1 MLFHQTSLP
10 PDDLETSVPPKVLV
24 VEDEMMLRMRAVDI
38 VEDAGFTPIEAV
50 NADEALAILKSR
62 SDIELLFTDIQMPG
76 SMDGLKLAHAVH
88 GRWPSV
94 KIILVSG
101 KLTLAD
107 AEKPTRSRFFGKP
120 LDVKQM
126 IAEMQEMIGQGS
138 LSIIQAD
145 ISPVLAKAVQTE
157 TRKISETAR
166 PASSASNEILTA
178 ENDSLR
184 LLLEQAGIDA
194 EVLLAQAGID
204 AKEREAADKLQ
215 KLILE
220 ELHHRIK
227 NTLATVSAIA
237 SQSLRAAT
245 SIEHG
250 QHAIEGRLVALGR
263 AHDLLLQARW
273 ANADFANTIR
283 GATAP
288 YDNEGAARFSIAG
301 PDLKIT
307 SGAVI
312 ALAMTLNE
320 LCTNTTKFG
329 ALSVPSGS
337 VDIAW
342 KIDEAMERLQLTW
355 SEKGGPSVR
364 APSRQSFGTRLIGS
378 LGQQLKGQVK
388 LAYDLTG
395 FVYTLGVPMSSLVAP
410 A

>member
-1 MLFHQTSLP
+1 MAATQSAALRA
-10 PDDLETSVPPKVLV
+10 VLV
-24 VEDEMMLRMRAVDI
+24 VEDEMLLRMRAVDM
-38 VEDAGFTPIEAV
+38 VEDAGFTAVEAV
-50 NADEALAILKSR
+50 NADDAIAILESR
-62 SDIELLFTDIQMPG
+62 SDIKLLFTDIQMPG
-76 SMDGLKLAHAVH
+76 SMDGLKLAYTVH
-88 GRWPSV
+88 QRWPLI

-101 KLTLAD
+101 QLKLTDDDRPAD
-107 AEKPTRSRFFGKP
+107 SRFFGKP

-126 IAEMQEMIGQGS
+126 IAELQEMIGNGVLKIANDVASLIATAPRPEPSGKTVPTGS
-138 LSIIQAD
+138 PGSTQ
-145 ISPVLAKAVQTE
+145 E
-157 TRKISETAR
+157 F
-166 PASSASNEILTA
+166 LTA

-194 EVLLAQAGID
+194 KVLLAQAGID

-237 SQSLRAAT
+237 SQSLRTAT

-273 ANADFANTIR
+273 ANASVEHTIR
-283 GATAP
+283 GATEP
-288 YDNEGAARFSIAG
+288 YVSIGSGRISIQG
-301 PDLKIT
+301 PDIGIT

-329 ALSVPSGS
+329 ALSVPTGRIEI
-337 VDIAW
+337 VW
-342 KIDEAMERLQLTW
+342 KIDQATQRLHLTW
-355 SEKGGPSVR
+355 SEKNGPTVH
-364 APSRQSFGTRLIGS
+364 APSRQSFGTRLIGT
-378 LGQQLKGQVK
+378 LGQQLKGEVE
-388 LAYDLTG
+388 LAYDPTG
-395 FVYTLGVPMSSLVAP
+395 FVYVLNVPMASLVAP

>member
-1 MLFHQTSLP
+1 MASIP
-10 PDDLETSVPPKVLV
+10 SAVPRAVLV
-24 VEDEMMLRMRAVDI
+24 VEDEMMLRMRAVDM
-38 VEDAGFTPIEAV
+38 VEDAGFTPVEAI
-50 NADEALAILKSR
+50 NADDALAILESR
-62 SDIELLFTDIQMPG
+62 TDIKLLFTDIQMPG
-76 SMDGLKLAHAVH
+76 SIDGLKLAYAVH
-88 GRWPSV
+88 QRWPLI

-101 KLTLAD
+101 QLKLTDDDKPAD
-107 AEKPTRSRFFGKP
+107 SRFFGKP

-126 IAEMQEMIGQGS
+126 IAEMQDMIGNGS
-138 LSIIQAD
+138 LKVVPDEVAAVIAKVSHPKANGTPARLG
-145 ISPVLAKAVQTE
+145 SPGSTQE
-157 TRKISETAR
+157 F
-166 PASSASNEILTA
+166 LTA

-237 SQSLRAAT
+237 SQSLRTAT
-245 SIEHG
+245 SLEHG

-273 ANADFANTIR
+273 ANASLDQTIH
-283 GATAP
+283 GATEP
-288 YDNEGAARFSIAG
+288 YVTIGSGRISIAG
-301 PDLKIT
+301 PDIRIT

-329 ALSVPSGS
+329 ALSVPSGRIEI
-337 VDIAW
+337 VW
-342 KIDEAMERLQLTW
+342 KIDEATQRLHLTW
-355 SEKGGPSVR
+355 SEKNGPPVH
-364 APSRQSFGTRLIGS
+364 APSRQSFGTRLIGT
-378 LGQQLKGQVK
+378 LGAQLKGQVN
-388 LAYDLTG
+388 LAYDASG
-395 FVYTLGVPMSSLVAP
+395 FVYVLDVPMASLVAP

>member
-1 MLFHQTSLP
+1 MAPGPSA
-10 PDDLETSVPPKVLV
+10 VPRTVLI
-24 VEDEMMLRMRAVDI
+24 VEDEMLLRMRAVDM
-38 VEDAGFTPIEAV
+38 VEDAGFTAVEAI
-50 NADEALAILKSR
+50 NADDAIALLESR

-76 SMDGLKLAHAVH
+76 SMDGLKLAYAVH
-88 GRWPSV
+88 ERWPLI

-101 KLTLAD
+101 QLKLTD
-107 AEKPTRSRFFGKP
+107 NDKPPKSRFFGKP

-126 IAEMQEMIGQGS
+126 IAEMQDMMGKGS
-138 LSIIQAD
+138 LKIVPDDVAALI
-145 ISPVLAKAVQTE
+145 AKAAHPA
-157 TRKISETAR
+157 SNGTAVR
-166 PASSASNEILTA
+166 PAAANATSEEFLTA

-194 EVLLAQAGID
+194 KVLLAQAGID

-237 SQSLRAAT
+237 SQSLRTAT

-273 ANADFANTIR
+273 ANASLEQTIR
-283 GATAP
+283 GATEP
-288 YDNEGAARFSIAG
+288 YVSIGSGRISIQG
-301 PDLKIT
+301 PDIRIT

-329 ALSVPSGS
+329 ALSVPAGRIEI
-337 VDIAW
+337 VW
-342 KIDEAMERLQLTW
+342 KIDEAKQRLSLTW
-355 SEKGGPSVR
+355 SEKNGPSVN

-378 LGQQLKGQVK
+378 LGQQLKGEVE
-388 LAYDLTG
+388 LIYHATG
-395 FVYTLGVPMSSLVAP
+395 FVYVLNVPMASLVAR

>member
-1 MLFHQTSLP
+1 MNQP
-10 PDDLETSVPPKVLV
+10 AAPPKVLV
-24 VEDEMMLRMRAVDI
+24 VEDEMLLRMRAVDI
-38 VEDAGFTPIEAV
+38 VEDAGFTPIEAG
-50 NADEALAILKSR
+50 NADEALAILESR
-62 SDIELLFTDIQMPG
+62 SDIVLLFTDIQMPG
-76 SMDGLKLAHAVH
+76 SMDGLKLAHTVH
-88 GRWPSV
+88 QRWPSIN
-94 KIILVSG
+94 IILVSG
-101 KLTLAD
+101 KLTLTA
-107 AEKPTRSRFFGKP
+107 AEKPVHSRFFGKP
-120 LDVKQM
+120 LEVKQM
-126 IAEMQEMIGQGS
+126 IAEMQDMIGQGA
-138 LSIIQAD
+138 LSIIRAD
-145 ISPVLAKAVQTE
+145 IPPVLAKAVKTG
-157 TRKISETAR
+157 TRRISETTRSTDSVA
-166 PASSASNEILTA
+166 NEYLTA

-237 SQSLRAAT
+237 AQSLRTAT

-273 ANADFANTIR
+273 SNADFANTIR

-288 YDNEGAARFSIAG
+288 YDNEGVGRFSIAG
-301 PDLKIT
+301 PDFKIT

-329 ALSVPSGS
+329 ALSVPAGS
-337 VDIAW
+337 IDIVW
-342 KIDEAMERLQLTW
+342 KIDKAVQRLQLTW
-355 SEKGGPSVR
+355 SERGGPPVR
-364 APSRQSFGTRLIGS
+364 APSRQSFGTRLIES
-378 LGQQLKGQVK
+378 LGQQLKGQVQ
-388 LAYDLTG
+388 LAYDPSG
-395 FVYTLGVPMSSLVAP
+395 FVYTLGVPMTSLVAP
-410 A
+410 T

>member
-1 MLFHQTSLP
+1 MVAILP
-10 PDDLETSVPPKVLV
+10 GGPAVLV
-24 VEDEMMLRMRAVDI
+24 VEDEMLLRMRAVDI
-38 VEDAGFTPIEAV
+38 VEDAGFTPIEAT
-50 NADEALAILKSR
+50 NADDALAILEAR

-76 SMDGLKLAHAVH
+76 SIDGLKLAHAVH
-88 GRWPSV
+88 ERWPLI

-101 KLTLAD
+101 QLKLTD
-107 AEKPTRSRFFGKP
+107 EDKPVDSRFFGKP

-126 IAEMQEMIGQGS
+126 IAEMQDLIGKGS
-138 LSIIQAD
+138 LKVVPDEVSLLI
-145 ISPVLAKAVQTE
+145 AKASHPELNGNAHRAV
-157 TRKISETAR
+157 
-166 PASSASNEILTA
+166 SANSTKEVLTA

-194 EVLLAQAGID
+194 KVLLAQAGID

-237 SQSLRAAT
+237 SQSLRTAT

-273 ANADFANTIR
+273 ANASLEQTIR
-283 GATAP
+283 GATEP
-288 YDNEGAARFSIAG
+288 YVSIGSGRISIQG
-301 PDLKIT
+301 PEIPIT

-329 ALSVPSGS
+329 ALSVPAGRIEIVWN
-337 VDIAW
+337 VDEE
-342 KIDEAMERLQLTW
+342 KQRLNLTW
-355 SEKGGPSVR
+355 SEKNGPTVH

-378 LGQQLKGQVK
+378 LGQQLKGEVK
-388 LAYDLTG
+388 LAYDATG
-395 FVYTLGVPMSSLVAP
+395 FVYVLNVPMASLVART
-410 A
+410 

>member
-1 MLFHQTSLP
+1 MLFHQTA
-10 PDDLETSVPPKVLV
+10 VPPKVLV
-24 VEDEMMLRMRAVDI
+24 VEDEMMLRMRAVEI

-50 NADEALAILKSR
+50 NADEALAILESR

-88 GRWPSV
+88 QRWPSI

-101 KLTLAD
+101 KLTPTD
-107 AEKPTRSRFFGKP
+107 AEKPIHSRFFGKP
-120 LDVKQM
+120 LEGKQM
-126 IAEMQEMIGQGS
+126 SAEMQEMIGQGS

-145 ISPVLAKAVQTE
+145 ISQVLAKAVQTE
-157 TRKISETAR
+157 TRKISETSR
-166 PASSASNEILTA
+166 SNGSASNKVLTA

-194 EVLLAQAGID
+194 KVLLAQAGID

-237 SQSLRAAT
+237 SQSLRTAT

-273 ANADFANTIR
+273 ANADLANTIR
-283 GATAP
+283 GATEP
-288 YDNEGAARFSIAG
+288 YDNEGAGRFSIAG
-301 PDLKIT
+301 PDVKIN

-312 ALAMTLNE
+312 SLAMTLNE

-329 ALSVPSGS
+329 ALSAPSGRID
-337 VDIAW
+337 VEW
-342 KIDEAMERLQLTW
+342 KIDEEKQRLQMIW
-355 SEKGGPSVR
+355 SEQGGPSVR
-364 APSRQSFGTRLIGS
+364 PPSRQSFGTRLIGS
-378 LGQQLKGQVK
+378 LGQQLKGEVR
-388 LAYDLTG
+388 LAYEPSG
-395 FVYTLGVPMSSLVAP
+395 FVYTLDVPMTSLVAP

>member
-1 MLFHQTSLP
+1 MLFHQTP
-10 PDDLETSVPPKVLV
+10 APRKVLV

-50 NADEALAILKSR
+50 NADEALAILESR

-88 GRWPSV
+88 ERWPSI

-101 KLTLAD
+101 KLTPTD
-107 AEKPTRSRFFGKP
+107 AEKPVHSRFFGKP
-120 LDVKQM
+120 LEVKQM
-126 IAEMQEMIGQGS
+126 IAEMQQMIGQGS

-145 ISPVLAKAVQTE
+145 ISPVLAKAVQPE
-157 TRKISETAR
+157 TRKSSETSR
-166 PASSASNEILTA
+166 SSGSATNEVLTA

-184 LLLEQAGIDA
+184 LLLEQASIDA

-204 AKEREAADKLQ
+204 AKQREAADKLQ

-237 SQSLRAAT
+237 SQSLRTAT

-288 YDNEGAARFSIAG
+288 YDNEGAGRFSIAG
-301 PDLKIT
+301 PDIKIT

-329 ALSVPSGS
+329 ALSVPAGS
-337 VDIAW
+337 IDIAW
-342 KIDEAMERLQLTW
+342 KIDEGMQRLQLTW

-364 APSRQSFGTRLIGS
+364 APSRQSFGTRLIES
-378 LGQQLKGQVK
+378 LGQQLKGQVQ
-388 LAYDLTG
+388 LAYEPTG
-395 FVYTLGVPMSSLVAP
+395 FVYTLRVPMTSLVAP

>member
-1 MLFHQTSLP
+1 MLLHQP
-10 PDDLETSVPPKVLV
+10 AVPPKVLV

-50 NADEALAILKSR
+50 NADEALAILESR
-62 SDIELLFTDIQMPG
+62 SDIDLLFTDIQMPG

-88 GRWPSV
+88 ERWPSI

-101 KLTLAD
+101 KLTPTE
-107 AEKPTRSRFFGKP
+107 AEKPIHSRFFGKP
-120 LDVKQM
+120 LEVKQM

-145 ISPVLAKAVQTE
+145 ISQVLAKAVQTE
-157 TRKISETAR
+157 TRKISETSR
-166 PASSASNEILTA
+166 SSGSASNKVLTA

-204 AKEREAADKLQ
+204 AKEREAAEKLQ

-237 SQSLRAAT
+237 SQSLRTAT
-245 SIEHG
+245 SIDHAE
-250 QHAIEGRLVALGR
+250 HAIEGRLVALGR

-273 ANADFANTIR
+273 ANADLSNTIS
-283 GATAP
+283 GATEP
-288 YDNEGAARFSIAG
+288 YDGEGAGRFSISG
-301 PDLKIT
+301 PDIKIT

-329 ALSVPSGS
+329 ALSVPAGS
-337 VDIAW
+337 VEVDW
-342 KIDEAMERLQLTW
+342 KIDEAKQRLKLTW
-355 SEKGGPSVR
+355 SEKGGPSVY
-364 APSRQSFGTRLIGS
+364 APSRQS
-378 LGQQLKGQVK
+378 
-388 LAYDLTG
+388 
-395 FVYTLGVPMSSLVAP
+395 
-410 A
+410 

>member
-1 MLFHQTSLP
+1 MVAGEFA
-10 PDDLETSVPPKVLV
+10 VPSAVTPAVLV
-24 VEDEMMLRMRAVDI
+24 VEDEMLLRMRAVDI
-38 VEDAGFTPIEAV
+38 VEDAGFTPVEAT
-50 NADEALAILKSR
+50 NADDALAILESR

-76 SMDGLKLAHAVH
+76 SIDGLKLAYAVH
-88 GRWPSV
+88 ERWPLI

-101 KLTLAD
+101 QLKLTDKDKPAD
-107 AEKPTRSRFFGKP
+107 SRFFGKP

-126 IAEMQEMIGQGS
+126 IAEMRDMIGNGS
-138 LSIIQAD
+138 LKVVPDD
-145 ISPVLAKAVQTE
+145 IAVLIAKASHPE
-157 TRKISETAR
+157 LNGNAHRSG
-166 PASSASNEILTA
+166 SAGSTKEVLTA

-194 EVLLAQAGID
+194 KVLLAQAGID

-237 SQSLRAAT
+237 SQSLRTAT

-273 ANADFANTIR
+273 ANASLEQTIR
-283 GATAP
+283 GATEP
-288 YDNEGAARFSIAG
+288 YVSIGSGRISIEGPEI
-301 PDLKIT
+301 PIT

-329 ALSVPSGS
+329 ALSVPAGRIEIVWS
-337 VDIAW
+337 VDEE
-342 KIDEAMERLQLTW
+342 KQRLNLIW
-355 SEKGGPSVR
+355 SEKNGPTVH

-378 LGQQLKGQVK
+378 LGQQLKGEVK
-388 LAYDLTG
+388 LAYDATG
-395 FVYTLGVPMSSLVAP
+395 FVYVLNVPMASLVART
-410 A
+410 

>member
-1 MLFHQTSLP
+1 MVANELP
-10 PDDLETSVPPKVLV
+10 SAPAVPPAVLV
-24 VEDEMMLRMRAVDI
+24 VEDEMLLRMRAVDM
-38 VEDAGFTPIEAV
+38 VEDAGFTPIEAI
-50 NADEALAILKSR
+50 NADDALAILESR

-76 SMDGLKLAHAVH
+76 SMDGLKLAYAVRE
-88 GRWPSV
+88 RWPLI

-101 KLTLAD
+101 QLKLTDDDKPAD
-107 AEKPTRSRFFGKP
+107 SRFFGKP

-126 IAEMQEMIGQGS
+126 IAEMRDMMGKGS
-138 LSIIQAD
+138 LKIVPDDVSALIE
-145 ISPVLAKAVQTE
+145 KALHPKSNST
-157 TRKISETAR
+157 TIR
-166 PASSASNEILTA
+166 PGSAGATSQEFLTA

-194 EVLLAQAGID
+194 KVLLAQAGID
-204 AKEREAADKLQ
+204 AKEREAAEKLQ

-245 SIEHG
+245 TIEHG

-273 ANADFANTIR
+273 ANASLEQTIG
-283 GATAP
+283 GATEP
-288 YDNEGAARFSIAG
+288 YVSIGSGRISIEG
-301 PDLKIT
+301 PDIRIT

-329 ALSVPSGS
+329 ALSVPAGRIEI
-337 VDIAW
+337 VW
-342 KIDEAMERLQLTW
+342 KIDDEKQRLHLTW
-355 SEKGGPSVR
+355 SEKNGPTVH
-364 APSRQSFGTRLIGS
+364 APSRQSFGTRLMGS
-378 LGQQLKGQVK
+378 LGQQLKGEVR
-388 LAYDLTG
+388 LAYDATG
-395 FVYTLGVPMSSLVAP
+395 FVYVLDVPMASLVAP

>member
-1 MLFHQTSLP
+1 MLFHQTP
-10 PDDLETSVPPKVLV
+10 VAPKVLV

-50 NADEALAILKSR
+50 NADEALAILESR
-62 SDIELLFTDIQMPG
+62 SDIDLLFTDIQMPG

-88 GRWPSV
+88 ERWPSI

-101 KLTLAD
+101 KLTPTD
-107 AEKPTRSRFFGKP
+107 AEKPIHSRFFGKP
-120 LDVKQM
+120 LEVKQM
-126 IAEMQEMIGQGS
+126 IAQMQEMIGQGS

-145 ISPVLAKAVQTE
+145 ISQVLAKAVQTE
-157 TRKISETAR
+157 TRKISETTR
-166 PASSASNEILTA
+166 SSGSASNEVLTA

-204 AKEREAADKLQ
+204 AKEREAAEKLQ

-237 SQSLRAAT
+237 SQSLRTAT

-273 ANADFANTIR
+273 ANADLAHTIR

-288 YDNEGAARFSIAG
+288 YDNEGAGRFSIAG
-301 PDLKIT
+301 PDVKIT

-329 ALSVPSGS
+329 ALSVPAGS

-342 KIDEAMERLQLTW
+342 KIDQGMDRLLLIW

-388 LAYDLTG
+388 LAYDPSG

>member
-1 MLFHQTSLP
+1 MAFEQIA
-10 PDDLETSVPPKVLV
+10 VPPKVLV

-38 VEDAGFTPIEAV
+38 VEDAGFFAIEAV
-50 NADEALAILKSR
+50 NADEALAILESR
-62 SDIELLFTDIQMPG
+62 SDIDLLFTDIQMPG

-88 GRWPSV
+88 ERWPSI
-94 KIILVSG
+94 KIILASG
-101 KLTLAD
+101 KLTPTD
-107 AEKPTRSRFFGKP
+107 AEKPIHSRFFGKP
-120 LDVKQM
+120 LEVKQM

-145 ISPVLAKAVQTE
+145 ISSVLAKAVQTE
-157 TRKISETAR
+157 TRKVPATSR
-166 PASSASNEILTA
+166 PNGSSSNESLTA
-178 ENDSLR
+178 EIDSLR

-194 EVLLAQAGID
+194 EVLLTQAGID
-204 AKEREAADKLQ
+204 AKQRETADKLQ

-288 YDNEGAARFSIAG
+288 YDNEGAGRFSIAG
-301 PDLKIT
+301 PDIKIT

-342 KIDEAMERLQLTW
+342 NIDEGLQRLQLIW
-355 SEKGGPSVR
+355 SERGGPAVR
-364 APSRQSFGTRLIGS
+364 APSRQSFGTRLIGT
-378 LGQQLKGQVK
+378 LGHQLKGQVQ
-388 LAYDLTG
+388 LAYDPTG

>member
-1 MLFHQTSLP
+1 MVASASPVLRA
-10 PDDLETSVPPKVLV
+10 VLV
-24 VEDEMMLRMRAVDI
+24 VEDEMMLRMRAVDM
-38 VEDAGFTPIEAV
+38 VEDAGFTPVEAI
-50 NADEALAILKSR
+50 NADDALAILESR

-76 SMDGLKLAHAVH
+76 SMDGLKLAYAVH
-88 GRWPSV
+88 ERWPLI

-101 KLTLAD
+101 QLKLTDDDKPAD
-107 AEKPTRSRFFGKP
+107 SRFFGKP

-126 IAEMQEMIGQGS
+126 IAELQDMIGNGALKIAKDVATLIATAPHPESNGKTIRLGS
-138 LSIIQAD
+138 PGSTQ
-145 ISPVLAKAVQTE
+145 E
-157 TRKISETAR
+157 F
-166 PASSASNEILTA
+166 LTA

-194 EVLLAQAGID
+194 KVLLAQAGID

-237 SQSLRAAT
+237 SQSLRTAT

-273 ANADFANTIR
+273 ANASLEHTIR
-283 GATAP
+283 GATEP
-288 YDNEGAARFSIAG
+288 YVSIGSGRISIQG
-301 PDLKIT
+301 PDIRIT

-329 ALSVPSGS
+329 ALSVPAGRIEI
-337 VDIAW
+337 VW
-342 KIDEAMERLQLTW
+342 KIDEVAQRLHLTW
-355 SEKGGPSVR
+355 SEKNGPTVH
-364 APSRQSFGTRLIGS
+364 APSRQSFGTRLIGT
-378 LGQQLKGQVK
+378 LGQQLKGAVK
-388 LAYDLTG
+388 LAYDATG
-395 FVYTLGVPMSSLVAP
+395 FVYVLNVPMASLVAP

>member
-1 MLFHQTSLP
+1 MK
-10 PDDLETSVPPKVLV
+10 VPGTMASTDSAALRTVLV
-24 VEDEMMLRMRAVDI
+24 VEDEMMLRMRAVDM
-38 VEDAGFTPIEAV
+38 VEDAGFTSVEAI
-50 NADEALAILKSR
+50 NADDALVILESR

-76 SMDGLKLAHAVH
+76 SIDGLKLAHAVH
-88 GRWPSV
+88 ERWPLI

-101 KLTLAD
+101 QLKLTDGDKPAD
-107 AEKPTRSRFFGKP
+107 SRFFGKP
-120 LDVKQM
+120 LDVKQLIGAM
-126 IAEMQEMIGQGS
+126 EDMIGNGS
-138 LSIIQAD
+138 LKIVPDEVAAVI
-145 ISPVLAKAVQTE
+145 AKAPYPKANGVPIRSGSPGSTQE
-157 TRKISETAR
+157 F
-166 PASSASNEILTA
+166 LTA

-194 EVLLAQAGID
+194 KVLLAQAGID

-273 ANADFANTIR
+273 ANATLEDTIR
-283 GATAP
+283 GATEP
-288 YDNEGAARFSIAG
+288 YVSIGSGRISIEG
-301 PDLKIT
+301 PDVRIT

-329 ALSVPSGS
+329 ALSVPAGRIEI
-337 VDIAW
+337 VW
-342 KIDEAMERLQLTW
+342 MIDAATQRLRLTW
-355 SEKGGPSVR
+355 SEKNGPTVD

-378 LGQQLKGQVK
+378 LGQQLKGQVD
-388 LAYDLTG
+388 LAYEPTG
-395 FVYTLGVPMSSLVAP
+395 FVYVLDVPMASLVASG
-410 A
+410 